1 MLIAQ
6 GFSFL
11 DRISTQNSVGF
22 DELYSSF
29 GIYIILPFPIVFFG
43 AVVALCAPH
52 LIEVASTT
60 GYFYI
65 FFPLIALS

>member
-22 DELYSSF
+22 DELYSPF
-29 GIYIILPFPIVFFG
+29 GVYIILPYPIVFL
-43 AVVALCAPH
+43 VLSSRCVL
-52 LIEVASTT
+52 LI
-60 GYFYI
+60 
-65 FFPLIALS
+65 

>member
-43 AVVALCAPH
+43 AVVALCAPQ
-52 LIEVASTT
+52 LVASTT